1 MLKKTIFF
9 SSFFLLIF
17 FIYNELPYKNLS
29 PSYQYFLSIIRIL
42 YFSIFIY
49 YLFKLKELSH
59 IQFNENFKE
68 LKILCNIL
76 IVVSLLIVLGI
87 FTKFFALLHF
97 ILYLYLFRKS
107 RANFFAIEQSYHQ
120 IMGIFFIF
128 SNSNLYFS
136 FDKLFKIENF
146 LVVNDSIALN
156 FLVLSISVCLISGF
170 YEKLIS
176 NVWKSG
182 KALGFFL
189 NLPHIATIKFNKTF
203 SKIFFNKYICYIAL
217 INQALLFSLLFSD
230 LRLFFYIG
238 ELIFSISLT
247 LLSPL
252 SYIGA
257 TFVIIFSLL
266 TITELIN
273 LEYISFIQEIK
284 LNDYVDEINFINY
297 ILGLLILNSF
307 IACFYKIPKF
317 FDKINRYSLGLHA
330 FSVYTEIHIN
340 GIRVFKVSGFKDS
353 KLVHNNIFDVYNEE
367 GGVVRKHLCK
377 PSVILGLT
385 YRITDI
391 CERRLD
397 KISTQNDEKIL
408 IGLFNNIIDEDKKK
422 IKDIDVLKLYIKTI
436 NPSSNGEDKENW
448 IDQNWSEIA
457 EYNILKNEK
466 FNWTGLP
473 SKSDKFFR

>member
-146 LVVNDSIALN
+146 LVVKDSIALN

-230 LRLFFYIG
+230 LRLFF
-238 ELIFSISLT
+238 T
-247 LLSPL
+247 L
-252 SYIGA
+252 
-257 TFVIIFSLL
+257 V
-266 TITELIN
+266 N
-273 LEYISFIQEIK
+273 
-284 LNDYVDEINFINY
+284 
-297 ILGLLILNSF
+297 
-307 IACFYKIPKF
+307 
-317 FDKINRYSLGLHA
+317 
-330 FSVYTEIHIN
+330 
-340 GIRVFKVSGFKDS
+340 
-353 KLVHNNIFDVYNEE
+353 
-367 GGVVRKHLCK
+367 
-377 PSVILGLT
+377 
-385 YRITDI
+385 
-391 CERRLD
+391 
-397 KISTQNDEKIL
+397 
-408 IGLFNNIIDEDKKK
+408 
-422 IKDIDVLKLYIKTI
+422 
-436 NPSSNGEDKENW
+436 
-448 IDQNWSEIA
+448 
-457 EYNILKNEK
+457 
-466 FNWTGLP
+466 
-473 SKSDKFFR
+473 